1 LTSPPAARIRVF
13 VKPGSSRTSI
23 LGWSG
28 AEIAVALREKPI
40 EGRANESLCALL
52 AGMLGV
58 AKTDVEVASGA
69 ASRHKSLRIIGWT
82 QLRLDEEIR
91 SRFGDP
97 A

>member
-1 LTSPPAARIRVF
+1 
-13 VKPGSSRTSI
+13 VKPGSSRTAI

-69 ASRHKSLRIIGWT
+69 ASRHKSLRITGWT
-82 QLRLDEEIR
+82 QLRLDDEISR
-91 SRFGDP
+91 RFGDP

>member
-1 LTSPPAARIRVF
+1 LTSQPAARIRAF
-13 VKPGSSRTSI
+13 VKPGSSRTVI

-40 EGRANESLCALL
+40 EGRANESLCALI
-52 AGMLGV
+52 ADVLGV

-69 ASRHKSLRIIGWT
+69 TSRHKILLVVGWT
-82 QLRLDEEIR
+82 QLRLDEEISR
-91 SRFGDP
+91 RFGDP